1 MYELTSKNGYSSPN
15 DWGFLQAAVRALLSL
30 RYFFFLLLL
39 FFFFQRN
46 CVVEATFSYK
56 LRRYLPAALVNK
68 VN

>member
-39 FFFFQRN
+39 LFLFFREI
-46 CVVEATFSYK
+46 VLLK
-56 LRRYLPAALVNK
+56 LHLAIN
-68 VN
+68 